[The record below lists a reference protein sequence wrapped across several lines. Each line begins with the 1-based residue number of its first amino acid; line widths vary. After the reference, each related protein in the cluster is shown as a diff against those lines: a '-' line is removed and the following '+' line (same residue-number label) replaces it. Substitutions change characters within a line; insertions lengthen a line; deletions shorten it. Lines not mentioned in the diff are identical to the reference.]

1 MLIGA
6 RTEERAGVED
16 SRAERPEWGA
26 RTWWVLAFGAVL
38 SLVLIFLTVD
48 PWLDEVGFLAG
59 GFDVHVYRDGAWKIY
74 HDHPLYTET
83 THRGLSYTYTPFS
96 TLVFLPILAVPWAMV
111 TNSWLA
117 LNICVLYGCVLL
129 CWRVLG
135 YRLTWRL
142 AGLSA
147 LLTATCMF
155 LEPIRTTLYYGQ
167 INLVLMALIL
177 WDFARPERS
186 RLRGIGVGLA
196 AGIKLVPLY
205 FVAQFLVLRQW
216 RAAVTASAVFV
227 ATILIAGAVLPSDSE
242 QYWTKTFFESD
253 RIAPDTQPANQSLRG
268 AIAHLTGHQVPQWL
282 WLLIA
287 VPVAIGGLL
296 LAAALYNRGEKLL
309 TVTLA
314 GLTSCAVSPF
324 SWNHHW
330 VWFLPLF
337 VYLVHRAQADPRWWS
352 AAGFL
357 YLATGAWAYHW
368 TDTWVVVGWFLFPPS
383 WPISQILLNCYV
395 IVYAVIVGCV
405 VHRLRRG
412 PGLSTV

>member
-1 MLIGA
+1 MVA
-6 RTEERAGVED
+6 D
-16 SRAERPEWGA
+16 SRVSPPTTS
-26 RTWWVLAFGAVL
+26 RTTWLVLGFGAVM
-38 SLVLIFLTVD
+38 SMVLIFLTVD

-74 HDHPLYTET
+74 NGHPLYTET

-96 TLVFLPILAVPWAMV
+96 TLIFLPILAIPWAAV
-111 TNSWLA
+111 TNTWLA
-117 LNICVLYGCVLL
+117 LNICVLFACVLL

-142 AGLSA
+142 AAISV

-155 LEPIRTTLYYGQ
+155 LEPVRTTLYYGQ

-177 WDFARPERS
+177 WDFTRSERS

-216 RAAVTASAVFV
+216 RAAVTASATFV
-227 ATILIAGAVLPSDSE
+227 LTILIAWAALPSDSK
-242 QYWTKTFFESD
+242 QYWTKTFFQSD

-268 AIAHLTGHQVPQWL
+268 AIAHLSGHQVPQWL
-282 WLLIA
+282 WLLVA

-296 LAAALYNRGEKLL
+296 LAATLYNRGEKLL

-314 GLTSCAVSPF
+314 GLTSCMVSPF

-337 VYLVHRAQADPRWWS
+337 VYLVHRAETETRWWS
-352 AAGFL
+352 AVGLL
-357 YLATGAWAYHW
+357 YLATGAWSYHW
-368 TDTWVVVGWFLFPPS
+368 NDTWVVVGWFLFPPS

-395 IVYAVIVGCV
+395 IVYLIIIGCV
-405 VHRLRRG
+405 VVRLRRQPVHG
-412 PGLSTV
+412 TL

>member
-1 MLIGA
+1 MSPPTTS
-6 RTEERAGVED
+6 RT
-16 SRAERPEWGA
+16 
-26 RTWWVLAFGAVL
+26 TWWVLGFGAVM
-38 SLVLIFLTVD
+38 SMVLIFLTVD

-74 HDHPLYTET
+74 NGHPLYTET

-96 TLVFLPILAVPWAMV
+96 TLIFLPILAIPWAAV
-111 TNSWLA
+111 TNTWLA
-117 LNICVLYGCVLL
+117 LNICVLFACVLL

-142 AGLSA
+142 AAISV

-155 LEPIRTTLYYGQ
+155 LEPVRTTLYYGQ

-177 WDFARPERS
+177 WDFTRPERS

-216 RAAVTASAVFV
+216 RAAVTASATFV
-227 ATILIAGAVLPSDSE
+227 LTILIAWAALPSDSK
-242 QYWTKTFFESD
+242 QYWTKTFFQSD

-268 AIAHLTGHQVPQWL
+268 AIAHLSGHQVPQWL
-282 WLLIA
+282 WLLLA

-296 LAAALYNRGEKLL
+296 LAAALYNHGEKLL

-314 GLTSCAVSPF
+314 GLTSCVVSPF

-337 VYLVHRAQADPRWWS
+337 VYLVHRAETETRWWS
-352 AAGFL
+352 AAGLL
-357 YLATGAWAYHW
+357 YLATGAWSYHW
-368 TDTWVVVGWFLFPPS
+368 NDTWVVVGWFLFPPS

-395 IVYAVIVGCV
+395 IVYLIIIGCV
-405 VHRLRRG
+405 VVRLRRQPVRG
-412 PGLSTV
+412 TL